1 MALLVGY
8 GCEYHAT
15 GLFATSHFTAGSF
28 LHQLVFKAWQLLRWN
43 QKCFAANQLHDAVKW
58 PDKLTLLPH
67 TYILLNEIQTM
78 FSQLAKQSAR
88 VLPVDLCTDHV
99 HYVENHRS
107 TVLRRNKTMAVQ
119 GGTVSFIQFFN
130 HFLCWV
136 ASWSI
141 KIFTVGKILLLSADH
156 HAGWS
161 LCKLWEHCFS
171 VPDPVS
177 STPCE
182 HVFV

>member
-1 MALLVGY
+1 
-8 GCEYHAT
+8 
-15 GLFATSHFTAGSF
+15 
-28 LHQLVFKAWQLLRWN
+28 
-43 QKCFAANQLHDAVKW
+43 
-58 PDKLTLLPH
+58 
-67 TYILLNEIQTM
+67 M

-107 TVLRRNKTMAVQ
+107 TVLRRNKNMAVP

-171 VPDPVS
+171 VLHPLWTRICIIILDVIRTYKFVYIKDNVKCLIKCFCELVKQKWEKVS
-177 STPCE
+177 CFVGLKLLLLFTAIIF
-182 HVFV
+182 VFCLRSVDKLWKS

>member
-1 MALLVGY
+1 MGR
-8 GCEYHAT
+8 G
-15 GLFATSHFTAGSF
+15 GGGGGG
-28 LHQLVFKAWQLLRWN
+28 
-43 QKCFAANQLHDAVKW
+43 
-58 PDKLTLLPH
+58 LLPH

-78 FSQLAKQSAR
+78 FSQLTKQSAR

-99 HYVENHRS
+99 HYIENHRS
-107 TVLRRNKTMAVQ
+107 TVLRRNKNMAVQ

-171 VPDPVS
+171 VPDLVS

-182 HVFV
+182 HIRIIILDVIRTYKFASLFTSKTM